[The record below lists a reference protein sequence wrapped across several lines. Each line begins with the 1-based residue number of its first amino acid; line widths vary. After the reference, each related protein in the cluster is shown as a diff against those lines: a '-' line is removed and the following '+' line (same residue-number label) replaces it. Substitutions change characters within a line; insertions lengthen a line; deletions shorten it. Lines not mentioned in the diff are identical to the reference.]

1 MRQLVEDAHIEV
13 TQLLS
18 EHRDQL
24 DSLTHALLD
33 AETLDA
39 PEAYSAAG
47 VRMRAAELEPEP
59 S

>member
-1 MRQLVEDAHIEV
+1 MDGQYVPASDEVELVNGVPLARK
-13 TQLLS
+13 TQY
-18 EHRDQL
+18 QVIFGK
-24 DSLTHALLD
+24 
-33 AETLDA
+33 TLDA